1 MVRGLYVL
9 DLPISMCMVQNKWV
23 YKIKRKQDGSVE
35 RFKARLVTKG
45 FDRRSGVDYHETFS
59 PVIKPTTIRLVLS
72 LVVTFNWP
80 IQQLDLSN
88 AFLHGSLDEE
98 V

>member
-1 MVRGLYVL
+1 
-9 DLPISMCMVQNKWV
+9 MVQNKWV

-35 RFKARLVTKG
+35 RFKARLVAKG
-45 FDRRSGVDYHETFS
+45 FDQRSGVDYHEIFS

-72 LVVTFNWP
+72 LVATFNWP